1 MQVSHLRDVWLY
13 VSYLLLFDTKIE
25 HCAIVKQEKQKKGDL
40 NLSSPWL
47 DGPAD

>member
-25 HCAIVKQEKQKKGDL
+25 HCAIVKQEKQKKVILTCRHPD
-40 NLSSPWL
+40 
-47 DGPAD
+47 